1 MTTTEPRIATLTGF
15 KPTGE
20 LHLGNY
26 AGAIRPLARLA
37 ADEHRDVYLFVA
49 DLHALNGH
57 PDPAALADRTQRLAA
72 ALLACG
78 LDRPNVRL
86 YRQSRVPAIARLTA
100 LLSNVTSKGVLN
112 RAHAY
117 KAAVA
122 ANAEAGRD
130 PDHGVNIGLY
140 GYPVLMAAD
149 ILGLDADEVPVG
161 SDQAQHVEIAVDLA
175 QQFARTYRG
184 HALREP
190 RALIPESVATL
201 PGLDGRKMS
210 KSYGNTIA
218 LMAGPDAVK
227 DGVRRIVTDS
237 TPPDQPKDPDACT
250 LVALLRAFGDDSTI
264 REVESRYRTGTIGYG
279 ATKALLAEVVEQHVG
294 PLRQRYERLRA
305 EPAALHQR
313 LVEGEQ
319 HAARRADQVLAR
331 AMTAMGL

>member
-227 DGVRRIVTDS
+227 DAVRRIVTDS
-237 TPPDQPKDPDACT
+237 TPPEQPKDPDACT

-264 REVESRYRTGTIGYG
+264 QEVESRYRDGTIGYG

-294 PLRQRYERLRA
+294 PLRQRYERLRG